1 MLKYFFSKK
10 YWLAVI
16 LLTQASISRQ
26 NKDSFLGSLWGLV
39 HPFVHIITISFFVGF
54 LLKQPRE
61 TMIMNLVGAIPLWTF
76 IVTSLNISSNSLT
89 SRSGIIKKIIIS
101 RTIFPI
107 SDSLAQVYN
116 LIYSF
121 VAMYIAFIILYPE
134 RFSISVLFVPI
145 LVLPL
150 VISVCSSSIAFAF
163 LTPYIRD
170 VPQILNLIFSVV
182 YWSIP
187 IVYPYS
193 MVPESKRI
201 FFEINPIFLVIRP
214 VQFLITEGILPD
226 TFMIIKSIIVAIIVT
241 FFSYLGYRFFA
252 KNVIYY
258 I

>member
-1 MLKYFFSKK
+1 MIKYFFSKK
-10 YWLAVI
+10 YWLSI
-16 LLTQASISRQ
+16 MLLTQASISRQ

-39 HPFVHIITISFFVGF
+39 QPFVHIITISFFFGF
-54 LLKQPRE
+54 LLKLPRE
-61 TMIMNLVGAIPLWTF
+61 AMIMNLVGAIPLWTF
-76 IVTSLNISSNSLT
+76 IITSLNISANSLI

-134 RFSISVLFVPI
+134 RFNINIFFVPI

-150 VISVCSSSIAFAF
+150 IISVCSSSIAFAF

-170 VPQILNLIFSVV
+170 VPQMLNLILSVV
-182 YWSIP
+182 YWTIP

-214 VQFLITEGILPD
+214 VQFLITEGVLPD
-226 TFMIIKSIIVAIIVT
+226 AFMIIKSVIVAVICA

>member
-1 MLKYFFSKK
+1 MIKYFFSKK
-10 YWLAVI
+10 YWLSI
-16 LLTQASISRQ
+16 MLLTQTSISRQ

-39 HPFVHIITISFFVGF
+39 QPFVHIITISYFFGF
-54 LLKQPRE
+54 VLKLPRE
-61 TMIMNLVGAIPLWTF
+61 AMIMNLVGAIPLWTF
-76 IVTSLNISSNSLT
+76 ITTSLNVSSNSLT

-121 VAMYIAFIILYPE
+121 IAMYIAFIILYPE
-134 RFSISVLFVPI
+134 RFSINIFFVPV

-170 VPQILNLIFSVV
+170 VPQMLNLILSVV
-182 YWSIP
+182 YWTIP

-193 MVPESKRI
+193 MIPESKKI
-201 FFEINPIFLVIRP
+201 FFEINPVFLVIRP
-214 VQFLITEGILPD
+214 VQFLITEGVLPD
-226 TFMIIKSIIVAIIVT
+226 AFMIIKSVIVAVICV

>member
-1 MLKYFFSKK
+1 MIKYFFSKK
-10 YWLAVI
+10 YWLSI
-16 LLTQASISRQ
+16 MLLTQASISRQ
-26 NKDSFLGSLWGLV
+26 NKDSFLGSLWGLIQ
-39 HPFVHIITISFFVGF
+39 PFVHIIIISFFFGF
-54 LLKQPRE
+54 LLKLPRE
-61 TMIMNLVGAIPLWTF
+61 TMVVNLVGAIPLWTF

-107 SDSLAQVYN
+107 SDSLVQVYN

-121 VAMYIAFIILYPE
+121 GAMYVAFIILYPE
-134 RFSISVLFVPI
+134 RFSINILFVPI
-145 LVLPL
+145 LVFPL
-150 VISVCSSSIAFAF
+150 IISVCSSSIAFAF

-170 VPQILNLIFSVV
+170 VPQMLNLILSVV
-182 YWSIP
+182 YWTIP

-201 FFEINPIFLVIRP
+201 FFEINPVFLVIRP
-214 VQFLITEGILPD
+214 VQFLITEGVLPD
-226 TFMIIKSIIVAIIVT
+226 TLMIIKSVIVAVVCA